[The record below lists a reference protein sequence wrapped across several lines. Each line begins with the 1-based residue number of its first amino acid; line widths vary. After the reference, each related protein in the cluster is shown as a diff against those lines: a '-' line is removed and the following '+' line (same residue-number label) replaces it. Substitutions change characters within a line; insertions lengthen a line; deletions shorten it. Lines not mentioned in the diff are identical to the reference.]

1 MDRAYEGDPT
11 RALAAALGYRPVVP
25 PRRDRTTPWSYDR
38 VLYRR
43 RNEVERFFRRLKG
56 FRRIATRYD
65 KLDVIFLAFI
75 HLALIYDALKSM

>member
-1 MDRAYEGDPT
+1 MDRVYEGDPT
-11 RALAAALGYRPVVP
+11 RALAVALGYQPVVP

-65 KLDVIFLAFI
+65 KLDIIFLAFI